1 MKWAF
6 KIIAKLLIAKLPVPY
21 AFWKSIG
28 VFRHGRMDSADYPI
42 KIFNLHMNRAFP
54 LGLPRGSVILEL
66 GPGDSIASALLGFAS
81 GAQLTYLVDVGSF
94 ARKDVAFYR
103 ALAAEMA
110 RKGFLAPNL
119 TAARSLEDI
128 LQACNAQYLTEG
140 IFSLCT
146 IPSKSVNFLWSHSV
160 LEHVHKH
167 ELGTLFGEL
176 RRILKPGAL
185 SSHNVDY
192 QDHLDFSLNNLRFS
206 EKLWESPF
214 FGKSG
219 FYTNRVPA
227 VRLHKL
233 FREVG
238 FEILQE
244 AFGKWPVLPI
254 PRSSMHRD
262 FQAFT
267 DEELLNRTS
276 RVLLKA

>member
-110 RKGFLAPNL
+110 RKGFLAPDL
-119 TAARSLEDI
+119 TAAKSLEDI

-160 LEHVHKH
+160 LEHVHKR

-244 AFGKWPVLPI
+244 AFGKWPALPI

-276 RVLLKA
+276 HVLLKA